1 VNVVGFSVL
10 MATYGRDNPAYLAE
24 ALESLA
30 HQAVPPDEV
39 ILVEDGPIGPGLR
52 EVIEA
57 WRGRLPLVSVV
68 MPANVG
74 LARALN
80 EGLRHARHALVARF
94 DSDDVAEPD
103 RFVRQLAAF
112 AEGGVD
118 VLGGWALEI
127 DAAGVPGRVRR
138 MPQGHAEILDSLW
151 ACPLIHP
158 TVMFRREPI
167 LVLGGYRTDLRRS
180 EDYDLWF
187 RCAKA
192 GLRFANLPEVL
203 IRHRFDASSHLRHAF
218 RDALERALTGYRGAA
233 LIGLPLWKRL
243 ACFVPLFRSM
253 LPMALRHPAYRL
265 LSRFDPRRR
274 SA

>member
-1 VNVVGFSVL
+1 MGFSVL

-24 ALESLA
+24 ALESLV
-30 HQAVPPDEV
+30 HQTVLPDEV
-39 ILVEDGPIGPGLR
+39 ILVEDGPLGMALR

-57 WRGRLPLVSVV
+57 YRSRLPLLSVV
-68 MPANVG
+68 MPGNVG

-80 EGLRHARHALVARF
+80 EGLGAAHHELVARF
-94 DSDDVAEPD
+94 DSDDVADPE
-103 RFVRQLAAF
+103 RFARQLAAF

-127 DAAGVPGRVRR
+127 DSAGVPGRLRR
-138 MPQGHAEILDSLW
+138 MPLSHVEILASLW

-158 TVMFRREPI
+158 TVMYRREAI
-167 LVLGGYRTDLRRS
+167 LALGGYRTHLRRS

-192 GLRFANLPEVL
+192 GLRFANLPEAL

-233 LIGLPLWKRL
+233 LIGLPVWKRL
-243 ACFVPLFRSM
+243 ACFVPLLRSM
-253 LPMALRHPAYRL
+253 LPMALRHPVYRL
-265 LSRFDPRRR
+265 LSRFDPRRG
-274 SA
+274 A